1 MRAPTI
7 RDVASRAG
15 VGVGT
20 VSRILNG
27 GHQVSGPTRERV
39 EAAIA
44 ELGFR
49 PSRRGQ
55 AFARGTTSSVVA
67 LVPFVTHPSA
77 VERVSG
83 MIHGLRESALPV
95 SVADV
100 EVPEHQHE
108 HLASMVDDLR
118 PEGVVVVSLHLT
130 DHELASL
137 DRAGVRPVLVDAEA
151 PGLTSL
157 VVDDVGGGRMAT
169 EYLIGLGHRRIA
181 FVGDLE
187 RDPFGFTSSERRHR
201 GYVEALA
208 AAGIRRRAD
217 FERTGRHSQANARG
231 QAAALF
237 ASSTPPT
244 AVFAASDTQ
253 ALGVLQAAR
262 DASRRVPEDVSVIG
276 FDDIAVADLVGL
288 STVRQPLVESGRRAV
303 AVVLEQI
310 ADPGRAAER
319 IELPLEVVG
328 RSTTGPPPP
337 THQRRHRR

>member
-1 MRAPTI
+1 MPTI
-7 RDVASRAG
+7 RDVAARAG

-20 VSRILNG
+20 VSRTVNG
-27 GHQVSGPTRERV
+27 GHQVSPKTRARIQ
-39 EAAIA
+39 AAIE

-55 AFARGTTSSVVA
+55 AFARGTTAGVVV

-83 MIHGLRESALPV
+83 LIHGLRASTLPV

-100 EVPEHQHE
+100 EVPEHQRD
-108 HLASMVDDLR
+108 HLASLVDDLR
-118 PEGVVVVSLHLT
+118 PEGLVVVSLHLS
-130 DHELASL
+130 DEE
-137 DRAGVRPVLVDAEA
+137 RAALEAAGIRPVLVDAEA
-151 PGLTSL
+151 PGLSSL
-157 VVDDVGGGRMAT
+157 VVDDELGGVMAT
-169 EYLIGLGHRRIA
+169 QHLLELGHRRVA

-201 GYVEALA
+201 GYLRALA
-208 AAGIRRRAD
+208 TAGLERD
-217 FERTGRHSQANARG
+217 PELERTGKHSQDNARG

-237 ASSTPPT
+237 GSHGPPS

-262 DASRRVPEDVSVIG
+262 EAGLRVPEDVSVIG

-288 STVRQPLVESGRRAV
+288 TTVRQPLVDSGF
-303 AVVLEQI
+303 
-310 ADPGRAAER
+310 RAAELVLAEAADASR
-319 IELPLEVVG
+319 PAEQVELPLELRVRG
-328 RSTTGPPPP
+328 TTGPPP
-337 THQRRHRR
+337 TRRPSRR

>member
-7 RDVASRAG
+7 RDVANRAG

-20 VSRILNG
+20 VSRMVNG
-27 GHQVSGPTRERV
+27 GQHVSARTQSRV
-39 EAAIA
+39 QAAIE

-55 AFARGTTSSVVA
+55 AFARGRTSSVVV

-83 MIHGLRESALPV
+83 LIHGLRASALPV

-100 EVPEHQHE
+100 ERPEHQGE
-108 HLASMVDDLR
+108 HLTSLVDDLR
-118 PEGVVVVSLHLT
+118 PEGLVVVSLRLS
-130 DHELASL
+130 DQELAAL
-137 DRAGVRPVLVDAEA
+137 AAAQVRPVLVDAEA
-151 PGLTSL
+151 PGLSSL
-157 VVDDVGGGRMAT
+157 VTDDREGGRTAT
-169 EYLIGLGHRRIA
+169 DHLLTLGHRRVG

-187 RDPFGFTSSERRHR
+187 RDLFGFTSSERRHA

-208 AAGIRRRAD
+208 AAGIDRD
-217 FERTGRHSQANARG
+217 PDLERTGQHSQDNARG

-237 ASSTPPT
+237 ALSDPPT

-262 DASRRVPEDVSVIG
+262 ERGLRVPEDVSVVG
-276 FDDIAVADLVGL
+276 YDDIAVAELVAL
-288 STVRQPLVESGRRAV
+288 TTVRQPLVESGMRA
-303 AVVLEQI
+303 AAIVLEQV
-310 ADPGRAAER
+310 ADPDRAAER
-319 IELPLEVVG
+319 IELPLELVVRG
-328 RSTTGPPPP
+328 STGPPPAARP
-337 THQRRHRR
+337 TGR